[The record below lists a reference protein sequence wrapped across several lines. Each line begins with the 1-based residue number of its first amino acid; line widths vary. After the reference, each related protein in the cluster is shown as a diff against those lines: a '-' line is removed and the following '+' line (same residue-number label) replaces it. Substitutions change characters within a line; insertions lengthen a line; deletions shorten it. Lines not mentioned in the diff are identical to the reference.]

1 MNLIGKNVEE
11 QVWNF
16 LKSKGLNDYGVASL
30 MGNLYAESGLNSKN
44 LENTGNTKLGMTD
57 DEYTRAVDNGTYTKE
72 QFINDGFGYSLP
84 QWTWHSR
91 KRAYYEYAKSKN
103 KSIGD
108 LETALEF
115 LYKELSTSY
124 KSVLTILKTA
134 KSVKE
139 ASNAVLLKFECPYD
153 QSVAV
158 QNKRA
163 SYGQKYY
170 DKYAKSKNKDGESV
184 MGYKTCT
191 KGSAVKLSSN
201 FNSNEFD
208 CHGNG
213 CCSQTLINE
222 TLVGHLQKIREHF
235 GKPITITSG
244 YRCPTH
250 NKRIGGAT
258 GSRHSKGDAADIV
271 VSGISPRE
279 VAKYA
284 ESIGVRG
291 IGLYES
297 ASDGY
302 FTHIDTRTTKSFWY
316 GQAESPRT
324 TFGGSNTV
332 TTNSSNTS
340 NFTTTTVL
348 SGGMTGSKVKELQ
361 EKLIK
366 LGFSCGDAG
375 ADGDYGSVTAD
386 AVRNFQRKNG
396 LDEDGIAGPLTL
408 AAIDKAISAK
418 SNKVKVTANVL
429 NVRAGAGTNY
439 AIKAQV
445 RKGSVHVLLDEKD
458 GWGKISNG
466 WISLD
471 YVENV

>member
-1 MNLIGKNVEE
+1 MSLRGSSNSEKI
-11 QVWNF
+11 WNYF
-16 LKSKGLNDYGVASL
+16 KEKGLNDYGCAGL
-30 MGNLYAESGLNSKN
+30 LGNLDCESGLNPKN
-44 LENTGNTKLGMTD
+44 LENAYEKKLGYS
-57 DEYTRAVDNGTYTKE
+57 DEEYCTVVDNGTYTNFVKDSAGWG
-72 QFINDGFGYSLP
+72 IC
-84 QWTWHSR
+84 QWTWHTR
-91 KRAYYEYAKSKN
+91 KQNLLNYAKSKN

-108 LETALEF
+108 LEMQLDF
-115 LYKELSTSY
+115 LYKELSENY
-124 KSVLTILKTA
+124 KSVLTTLKTA

-153 QSVAV
+153 QSVSM

-191 KGSAVKLSSN
+191 KGSAVKLSNN

-222 TLVGHLQKIREHF
+222 TLVEYLQKIREHF

-250 NKRIGGAT
+250 NRRIGGAT

-271 VSGISPRE
+271 VSGVSSRE

-284 ESIGVRG
+284 ESVGIKG
-291 IGLYES
+291 IGLYET
-297 ASDGY
+297 ASDGH

-316 GQAESPRT
+316 GQAESPRS
-324 TFGGSNTV
+324 TFGGSSV
-332 TTNSSNTS
+332 TSSNSSSSTTILS
-340 NFTTTTVL
+340 N
-348 SGGMTGSKVKELQ
+348 GSHGDAVKELQ
-361 EKLIK
+361 EKLNS
-366 LGFSCGDAG
+366 LGYDCGIV
-375 ADGDYGSVTAD
+375 DGNYGSNTAD
-386 AVRNFQRKNG
+386 AVRDFQRKNC
-396 LDEDGIAGPLTL
+396 LTIDGIAGPQTL
-408 AAIDKAISAK
+408 AAIDKAISSK
-418 SNKVKVTANVL
+418 SNKVKVTANIL
-429 NVRAGAGTNY
+429 NVRAGAGINY
-439 AIKAQV
+439 AKRGTV
-445 RKGSVHVLLDEKD
+445 LKGSVHTLLEEKN

-466 WISLD
+466 WISLE
-471 YVENV
+471 YVEKV